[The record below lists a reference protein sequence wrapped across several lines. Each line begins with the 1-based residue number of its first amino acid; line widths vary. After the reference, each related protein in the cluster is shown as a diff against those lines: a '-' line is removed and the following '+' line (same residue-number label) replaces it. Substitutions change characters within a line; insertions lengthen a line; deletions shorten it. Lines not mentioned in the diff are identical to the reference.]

1 VEVITKFES
10 MTETMQEILKYTL
23 PSLLVFIAVYF
34 VMRSYLSNLA
44 ERKRLQVHR
53 ENSKSLMPI
62 QLQAYER
69 LALLLE
75 RISPNNL
82 LVRENKGGMSVSQ
95 LQYEL
100 ISAVRSEFDHNI
112 SQQIYVTPKTWNTVL
127 TVKDEV
133 IKVINLVSASLP
145 NDATGKDLAKAILQF
160 YINSSKP
167 FPNQV
172 GIDILKL
179 EVRKLMDGR
188 SV

>member
-1 VEVITKFES
+1 MS
-10 MTETMQEILKYTL
+10 ETLIEILKYTL
-23 PSLLVFIAVYF
+23 PSLVVFIAVYF
-34 VMRSYLSNLA
+34 VLRSYLSNLS
-44 ERKRLQVHR
+44 ERERIQVQR

-69 LALLLE
+69 LALFLE

-95 LQYEL
+95 LQFAL
-100 ISAVRSEFDHNI
+100 VSAVRSEYDHNI
-112 SQQIYVTPKTWNTVL
+112 SQQIYVTPKTWNTVT

-145 NDATGKDLAKAILQF
+145 NEATGKELANAILQF
-160 YINSSKP
+160 YINSDKP
-167 FPNQV
+167 FPNQI

-188 SV
+188 AG